1 VNIDKFKRQHVVIL
15 DGIARLREAARG
27 GIEENA
33 EQIASMI
40 VKISSV
46 IKLHLVVEDS
56 VLYPEVASSSDTMLS
71 RLGERYQYEMKGISE
86 EFFNFATHWNLA
98 TRVAAEPERFRAEAN
113 QVLRVLFDRMQ
124 REDHEFYPAIEASAR
139 TR

>member
-1 VNIDKFKRQHVVIL
+1 MNIDKFKRQHVAIL
-15 DGIARLREAARG
+15 DGIARLRETTRD
-27 GIEENA
+27 GITENA
-33 EQIASMI
+33 EKIASMI
-40 VKISSV
+40 IKISSV

-56 VLYPEVASSSDTMLS
+56 VLYPEVANSSDAKLS

-98 TRVAAEPERFRAEAN
+98 AKVAAEPERFRAEAN

-124 REDHEFYPAIEASAR
+124 REDSEFYPAIEASANAK
-139 TR
+139 

>member
-1 VNIDKFKRQHVVIL
+1 MNIDKFKRQHVAIL
-15 DGIARLREAARG
+15 DGIASLREAARG

-33 EQIASMI
+33 EKIASMI

-56 VLYPEVASSSDTMLS
+56 VLYPEVASSSDATLS

-86 EFFNFATHWNLA
+86 EFFTFATHWNLA
-98 TRVAAEPERFRAEAN
+98 ARVAAEPERFRAEAN

-124 REDHEFYPAIEASAR
+124 REDHEFYPAIEANAR
-139 TR
+139 TK

>member
-1 VNIDKFKRQHVVIL
+1 MNIDKFKRQHVAIL

-33 EQIASMI
+33 EKIASMI

-56 VLYPEVASSSDTMLS
+56 VLYPEVASSSDAMLS

-86 EFFNFATHWNLA
+86 EFFAFATHWNLA
-98 TRVAAEPERFRAEAN
+98 ARVAAEPERFRAEAN

-124 REDHEFYPAIEASAR
+124 REDHEFYPAIEANAK
-139 TR
+139 TK